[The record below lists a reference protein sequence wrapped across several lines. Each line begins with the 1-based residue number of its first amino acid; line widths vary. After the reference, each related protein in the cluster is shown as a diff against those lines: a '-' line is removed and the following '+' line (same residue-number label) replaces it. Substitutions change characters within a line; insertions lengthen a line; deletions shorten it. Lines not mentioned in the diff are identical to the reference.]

1 MKLSFLEQKPAWV
14 HIRDNW
20 LIRLVGRAV
29 LFLNIAAALV
39 ILIRF
44 TKLPLFVPLW
54 YSRPWGTDQLASPL
68 WLFILPVGSIF
79 LHIINL
85 AISIFFTAEYLVFTQ
100 MIFLT
105 SFLVSLLS
113 FITLIKIVFLIT

>member
-1 MKLSFLEQKPAWV
+1 MKLAFLEQKAAWV

-29 LFLNIAAALV
+29 LLFNVASVLA
-39 ILIRF
+39 ILILF
-44 TKLPLFVPLW
+44 TRLPPLVPLW

-68 WLFILPVGSIF
+68 WLFILPVGSV
-79 LHIINL
+79 LLYVINL
-85 AISIFFTAEYLVFTQ
+85 VISIFFTAEYLVFTQ

-105 SFLVSLLS
+105 SLLVSLLS
-113 FITLIKIVFLIT
+113 FITLIKILSLIT

>member
-29 LFLNIAAALV
+29 LFLNAAAALV

-44 TKLPLFVPLW
+44 TKLPPLVPLW
-54 YSRPWGTDQLASPL
+54 YSHPWGTDQLATPL

-79 LHIINL
+79 LHSINL
-85 AISIFFTAEYLVFTQ
+85 AISVFFTAEYLVFTQ